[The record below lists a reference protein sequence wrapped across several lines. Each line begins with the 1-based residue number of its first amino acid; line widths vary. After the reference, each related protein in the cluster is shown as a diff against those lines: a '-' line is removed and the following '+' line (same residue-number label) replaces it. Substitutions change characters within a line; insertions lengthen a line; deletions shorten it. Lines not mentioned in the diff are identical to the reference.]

1 MGNAVGAGFIAG
13 GVLARN
19 SGPKGAVLG
28 GLGFAAF
35 SAVIDFWMK
44 RETPEYVH
52 PSQPF
57 KSIC

>member
-1 MGNAVGAGFIAG
+1 MGNAIGAGFIAG

-44 RETPEYVH
+44 RETPE
-52 PSQPF
+52 
-57 KSIC
+57 